1 MSLLAIQLKCNQN
14 PDPLNPERVGHP
26 EKPNPE
32 RQNQF
37 TGGDVLEWYHST
49 VRIRQEK
56 KAEGCAT
63 RRALI
68 AQSNGQW

>member
-1 MSLLAIQLKCNQN
+1 MQLKCNQN
-14 PDPLNPERVGHP
+14 PDPLNPEMVAHP

-37 TGGDVLEWYHST
+37 PGGDVLEWYHST
-49 VRIRQEK
+49 VRICKEK

-63 RRALI
+63 RR
-68 AQSNGQW
+68 